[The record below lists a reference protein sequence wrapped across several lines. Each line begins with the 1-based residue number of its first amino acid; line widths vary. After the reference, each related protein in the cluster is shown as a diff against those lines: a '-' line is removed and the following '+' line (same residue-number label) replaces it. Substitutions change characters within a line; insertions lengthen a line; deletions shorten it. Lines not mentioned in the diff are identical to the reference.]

1 MPAAARW
8 SAAFSKWSILSAV
21 ETAGGSVGAAVAGKA
36 ARASGCWHFGHPL
49 DANGGINVIGCRGE
63 TAGAARGMVTAAAL
77 KGEAIKSCRPSEG
90 CSPRTIA
97 EHQNTEINK
106 QLAVRRMT
114 ILRVREIETA
124 IFRAMDRGG
133 GEDNNALPGG
143 QLQWMGRPVCGI
155 CGGPTGFQF
164 ARYLGTRAIKS
175 GVLGPL
181 MGRNAVVS
189 SMACRLRSKKR

>member
-1 MPAAARW
+1 MPAAARC
-8 SAAFSKWSILSAV
+8 SAAFSKWAILSAI
-21 ETAGGSVGAAVAGKA
+21 ETAGGSAGAAVAGKA

-49 DANGGINVIGCRGE
+49 DANGGIKVIGRRGE
-63 TAGAARGMVTAAAL
+63 TAGAARGMATAAAL

-124 IFRAMDRGG
+124 VFRVMGGAEGRG
-133 GEDNNALPGG
+133 A
-143 QLQWMGRPVCGI
+143 GRITTPFRGVNCNGRDDLYAA
-155 CGGPTGFQF
+155 F
-164 ARYLGTRAIKS
+164 AAGSQDFNLHAI
-175 GVLGPL
+175 
-181 MGRNAVVS
+181 
-189 SMACRLRSKKR
+189 